1 LDASLKTSIARLQPK
16 IEETSSREKEEMM
29 RKLKGVGDSMLG
41 WFGLSMD
48 NFQVQQG
55 QGGGYSLNFV
65 NNPKK

>member
-1 LDASLKTSIARLQPK
+1 
-16 IEETSSREKEEMM
+16 MM

-41 WFGLSMD
+41 WFGLSTD

-65 NNPKK
+65 NNPKKQNAHTYVPKRILYEKL